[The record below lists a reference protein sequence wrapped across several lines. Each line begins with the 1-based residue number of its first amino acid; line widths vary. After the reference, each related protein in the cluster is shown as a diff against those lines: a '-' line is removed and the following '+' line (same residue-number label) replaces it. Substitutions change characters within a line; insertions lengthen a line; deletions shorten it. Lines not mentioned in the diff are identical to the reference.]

1 MSLGRT
7 ETTASDGNMGVSVC
21 PGEEGDSRWKNV
33 ILILLLSF
41 CSFQQISEL
50 LRERKT
56 RLPELIEISIV
67 GISHLPV
74 PFLQM

>member
-7 ETTASDGNMGVSVC
+7 ETTAFDGNMGVSVC
-21 PGEEGDSRWKNV
+21 PDEEGDSSWKKV
-33 ILILLLSF
+33 ISILLLRF

-56 RLPELIEISIV
+56 HFPELIEISIV
-67 GISHLPV
+67 GITHLPV